1 MATFDRRRLL
11 GGIAAFSAQLSA
23 RPASSQEIP
32 AIPLKPPR
40 SKFRILS
47 LDGGGARGHL
57 SARILANVE
66 TYMDQASGS
75 KIPLGQRFDFIVGT
89 STGGII
95 ALGLA
100 TGRSAGEVAK
110 FYERLVPNVF
120 AQTARRSLAVRSY
133 KPKYDNGPL
142 RIALADL
149 FKDTTL
155 EDVQTDVCI
164 TGVALQ
170 TGKPRF
176 HKSLYRAVY
185 IGRIKERLRDIA
197 LATSAAPTYF
207 EAHSLTHSDRIID
220 GGVCANNPAVIAIVD
235 ALNFERAS
243 MRGAEPARIMDD
255 IVMMSVGTGEQPSMP
270 YDVNKLAAGGLI
282 EWAQYIADVMF
293 ESQSAV
299 ADTQARFLLKENY
312 IRINPRLGSALPLD
326 DIDHLSELK
335 NLSDISRF
343 EEAFIK
349 RYLL

>member
-47 LDGGGARGHL
+47 LDGGGARGYL

-155 EDVQTDVCI
+155 EDVQT
-164 TGVALQ
+164 
-170 TGKPRF
+170 
-176 HKSLYRAVY
+176 
-185 IGRIKERLRDIA
+185 
-197 LATSAAPTYF
+197 
-207 EAHSLTHSDRIID
+207 
-220 GGVCANNPAVIAIVD
+220 
-235 ALNFERAS
+235 
-243 MRGAEPARIMDD
+243 
-255 IVMMSVGTGEQPSMP
+255 
-270 YDVNKLAAGGLI
+270 
-282 EWAQYIADVMF
+282 
-293 ESQSAV
+293 
-299 ADTQARFLLKENY
+299 
-312 IRINPRLGSALPLD
+312 
-326 DIDHLSELK
+326 
-335 NLSDISRF
+335 
-343 EEAFIK
+343 
-349 RYLL
+349 